1 MPITVRDTLE
11 VKMPQS
17 PSAAFTLGPDFN
29 VHDLPSQIGTGYSI
43 LETESEQRDE
53 EYLDTFDWRLL
64 ASGRALARSQRRYR
78 LYSTNGDIICQD
90 RGPAKLRP
98 FCWDFSDGPLRDEL
112 KAAADIRALC
122 PQVQMQQQRQHYN
135 LLNADE
141 KIVLRLRRDTMTA
154 VFPGKE
160 PEQFSS
166 LHLYGI
172 RGYSR
177 PLQTVS
183 RIIGQSGG
191 LPVAEGEIFL
201 VPALKAAGISPEKM
215 RAKFAVSL
223 QPDITVFEGL
233 KDVGQALLA
242 DISMHQPG
250 VIEDIDSEYLHDF
263 RIALRRTRSLLSL
276 YSRILPI
283 SACDYFRN
291 EFKWITQTTNTVRD
305 CDVYLL
311 MTEEYQAM
319 LPARLHPGLISYF
332 EGLRTFRKKE
342 FKLMRRRLKSQRA
355 ARLFSDWPAF
365 LQDELQLLQ
374 EPKGKTS
381 CRLFAA
387 KMLKKR
393 YKRILAKGSECGPES
408 PDTMLHA
415 LRIQAKKL
423 RYLLEFFRSLF
434 SVDDVDQLI
443 KHLKKLQNNLGEFN
457 DLSVQQTML
466 GSFQSPVK
474 TDSVERMLRVA
485 AALGGLI
492 THLADRQALVRGE
505 FGENFLQFAG
515 KDVQGLVKTII
526 GDSEHVSREDE
537 GPPAA

>member
-1 MPITVRDTLE
+1 MPITAPDALSVM
-11 VKMPQS
+11 MPPA
-17 PSAAFTLGPDFN
+17 PSAAFTLVPDFSL
-29 VHDLPSQIGTGYSI
+29 HDLPTQIGVGYVL
-43 LETESEQRDE
+43 LEMESEQCDE

-64 ASGRALARSQRRYR
+64 ASGRALARTQRRYR
-78 LYSTNGDIICQD
+78 LYSTSGDIICQD

-98 FCWDFSDGPLRDEL
+98 FWWDFSDGPLRDEL
-112 KAAADIRALC
+112 KSTADIRALC
-122 PQVQMQQQRQHYN
+122 PQMQMQQQRQHYN
-135 LLNADE
+135 LLNVDE

-166 LHLYGI
+166 LHLYGV

-183 RIIGQSGG
+183 RIIRQGG
-191 LPVAEGEIFL
+191 GIPVAEGEIFL
-201 VPALKAAGISPEKM
+201 EPALKAAGIMPEKM

-223 QPDITVFEGL
+223 EPGITVFEGL

-250 VIEDIDSEYLHDF
+250 VIEDIDSEFLHDF

-283 SACDYFRN
+283 SVCDYFRT
-291 EFKWITQTTNTVRD
+291 EFKWITQATNTVRD

-332 EGLRTFRKKE
+332 EGLRSLRKKE
-342 FKLMRRRLKSQRA
+342 FKLMRRRLTSQRA
-355 ARLFSDWPAF
+355 ARLFSDWQVF
-365 LQDELQLLQ
+365 LQEELQLLQ
-374 EPKGKTS
+374 EPKGKMS

-393 YKRILAKGSECGPES
+393 YKRILEKGSECGPES
-408 PDTMLHA
+408 PDSMLHA

-434 SVDDVDQLI
+434 SVDEVDLLV

-466 GSFQSPVK
+466 GSFQSPAK
-474 TDSVERMLRVA
+474 TDSVERMLSVA

-505 FGENFLQFAG
+505 FEENFLQFAG
-515 KDVQGLVKTII
+515 KDAQSLVKTII
-526 GDSEHVSREDE
+526 GESEHLPQENE